1 MQIAGKLI
9 LILEY
14 KSIKLILGVLKILEI
29 INNQIRINKINK
41 KLLIA
46 ILSLMIGEIFQK
58 ELIKIKKYKN
68 L

>member
-58 ELIKIKKYKN
+58 ELVKIKKYKN